1 MAKQVKQ
8 EYLFVEDTHK
18 AEVESY
24 KPENVRCSIQ
34 NIEDSSCWIAVY
46 EASGENLPSAKI
58 LSKTNDYIMS
68 KFNPTILTNES
79 AAYFNKSLY
88 PYFNE
93 FERKLRKLLYLKS
106 ALQHD
111 ATDSQVIKELESKD
125 LGTIFELL
133 FTDAQFIKDVK
144 KNINEKSWQ
153 FTRDELINTINNL
166 SENTVWDSLIG
177 HETIS
182 VLRSDFIRVKNYRND
197 VMHAH
202 NMDAASYTSAL
213 GVIKKINDQLDDELN
228 KLVKSP
234 EKEEANDTQTFNS
247 TLNQALRDHETATA
261 ISVNVP
267 NSSYEKFFHD
277 IVLQSE
283 IPPAVRNLQV
293 LLAQE
298 AVSSKY
304 SELAKTFEEVSQK
317 MPAYIKLA
325 QTLSSPEIK
334 ERYQNILRILEA
346 QQDEHSKPQDN
357 LEKNIGET
365 PPVEESEN
373 PNGQAENADP
383 QPDSPEH

>member
-1 MAKQVKQ
+1 MKQ

-24 KPENVRCSIQ
+24 RPENVRCSIQ

-46 EASGENLPSAKI
+46 EASGENLQSAKT
-58 LSKTNDYIMS
+58 LSKTNGYITS

-153 FTRDELINTINNL
+153 FTRDEIINTINQL
-166 SENTVWDSLIG
+166 SENTLWDSLIG

-234 EKEEANDTQTFNS
+234 EKEEANDTQSFNS
-247 TLNQALRDHETATA
+247 TLNQALRDHETAMA

-267 NSSYEKFFHD
+267 HSPYEKIFHD
-277 IVLQSE
+277 IASQAE
-283 IPPAVRNLQV
+283 ISPTIRDMQAEI
-293 LLAQE
+293 AQKS
-298 AVSSKY
+298 ASSIY
-304 SELAKTFEEVSQK
+304 AELAKTIEEASQK
-317 MPAYIKLA
+317 MPAYIKLM

-334 ERYQNILRILEA
+334 EPYQNILRILEA
-346 QQDEHSKPQDN
+346 QHGELSKPQDN

>member
-1 MAKQVKQ
+1 MKQ

-24 KPENVRCSIQ
+24 RPENVRCSIQ

-46 EASGENLPSAKI
+46 EASGENFQSAKT
-58 LSKTNDYIMS
+58 LSKTNGYITS

-111 ATDSQVIKELESKD
+111 ATASQNIKELESKD

-133 FTDAQFIKDVK
+133 FTDTQFIKDVK
-144 KNINEKSWQ
+144 KSINEKSWQ
-153 FTRDELINTINNL
+153 FTRDEIINTINQL
-166 SENTVWDSLIG
+166 SESTLWDSLIG

-182 VLRSDFIRVKNYRND
+182 ILRSDFIRVKNYRND

-234 EKEEANDTQTFNS
+234 EKEEANDNS
-247 TLNQALRDHETATA
+247 TLNQALRDHETAMA

-267 NSSYEKFFHD
+267 HSPYEKIFHD
-277 IVLQSE
+277 IASQAE
-283 IPPAVRNLQV
+283 ISPTIRDMQAKI
-293 LLAQE
+293 AQKS
-298 AVSSKY
+298 ASSIY
-304 SELAKTFEEVSQK
+304 AELAKTIEEASQK
-317 MPAYIKLA
+317 MPAYIKLV

-334 ERYQNILRILEA
+334 EQYQNILRILEA
-346 QQDEHSKPQDN
+346 QHGELSKPQDD

-365 PPVEESEN
+365 PPIEESEN
-373 PNGQAENADP
+373 PNEQAENADP

>member
-1 MAKQVKQ
+1 MKQ

-58 LSKTNDYIMS
+58 LSKINDYITS
-68 KFNPTILTNES
+68 KFHPTILTNES

-111 ATDSQVIKELESKD
+111 ATASQNIKALESKD

-133 FTDAQFIKDVK
+133 FTDTQFIKDVK
-144 KNINEKSWQ
+144 KSINEKSWQ

-213 GVIKKINDQLDDELN
+213 GIIKKINDQLDDELN

-234 EKEEANDTQTFNS
+234 EKAEADNAQLFNP
-247 TLNQALRDHETATA
+247 TLNQALKDRETTTA
-261 ISVNVP
+261 IAVDVSRSP
-267 NSSYEKFFHD
+267 YEKALHD
-277 IVLQSE
+277 IVSQAE
-283 IPPAVRNLQV
+283 ISPTIRDMQV
-293 LLAQE
+293 QIAQE
-298 AVSSKY
+298 SMSSRY
-304 SELAKTFEEVSQK
+304 AELAKSIGEISQK
-317 MPAYIKLA
+317 MSVYVKLA

-334 ERYQNILRILEA
+334 ERYQNILRILES
-346 QQDEHSKPQDN
+346 QQGEHSKPQDN
-357 LEKNIGET
+357 LEKNISET